1 MKKKLCVIGL
11 AEVVCVAMGAR
22 LRSLIGEYTEIMCW
36 CRETSANTPPPRG
49 YDLYLATYPGSYEY
63 AKQIFPD
70 DTPILLAGRFVNP
83 SNFDRLLELPKGT
96 QVLAVDNSLER
107 AQYLMWEIASF
118 GVNHL
123 DISPYYPGCPQPADM
138 DQAIAISAGRKK
150 SVPAGMEF
158 IDLGVRELT
167 INTYAEILRAFDIPN
182 DVLNSIA
189 HTYMDSVFE
198 MARRNNKL
206 STRRN
211 TIINNID
218 EIILGIDEQ
227 GVIIFKNHAAEGL
240 IASVDKT
247 GDLRFEDVFTELERP
262 FAYYYENSNEEI
274 VTKINNLYYV
284 LQIKPVA
291 ESIGGNIGAIII
303 VKPVNRV
310 QELEHKVR
318 RKLKGTG
325 LTAKYTFAN
334 ILGKSPAILQAVEIA
349 RKFADT
355 SLTVLLESESGT
367 GKELF
372 AQSIHQ
378 ASAYANGPFVAFNFS
393 ALPESLAESEL
404 FGYEE
409 GAFTGARRGGKPGL
423 FEQAHNGTIFLD
435 ELGNASLGV
444 QARLLRVLEEREVRR
459 IGGERVLPISVRV
472 IAATNESLG
481 DMIRDNLFRKD
492 LFYRICTC
500 PLYIPPLRERT
511 GDVLLL
517 AKHFAATHHS
527 HQLKFD
533 RELED
538 FCNAYD
544 WPGNVRELQNMVT
557 YLCTIVPSGRT
568 CGIADLPRYF
578 QSAQSAGYA
587 SQLDKN
593 QPVAL
598 AAIREELIN
607 NGTLNVC
614 KQILSIYSTKTKGQN
629 MGREPLF
636 TLLKN
641 HIDDITY
648 PALRRHLGVLK
659 RHAMLYAG
667 TTKQGT
673 EITPLGREFL
683 IYVSRLNTG
692 ADN

>member
-11 AEVVCVAMGAR
+11 AEVVCDAMGAR
-22 LRSLIGEYTEIMCW
+22 LRSLIGEYAEILCW
-36 CRETSANTPPPRG
+36 CLETSADAPPHD
-49 YDLYLATYPGSYEY
+49 YDLYLATYPGTYEY
-63 AKQIFPD
+63 ARQVLPAG
-70 DTPILLAGRFVNP
+70 TTILLAGRFVNP
-83 SNFDRLLELPKGT
+83 SNFDQLLELPKGT
-96 QVLAVDNSLER
+96 LVLAVDNSRER
-107 AQYLMWEIASF
+107 AKYLMREIASF
-118 GVNHL
+118 GINHL
-123 DISPYYPGCPQPADM
+123 NIIPYYPGCPKPANM
-138 DQAIAISAGRKK
+138 DQAVAISAGRKK
-150 SVPAGMEF
+150 SVPDSMGF
-158 IDLGVRELT
+158 IDLGVREIT
-167 INTYAEILRAFDIPN
+167 ITTYAEILRAFSISG

-227 GVIIFKNHAAEGL
+227 GVIIFKNHGAEGL
-240 IASVDKT
+240 IASVDKI
-247 GDLRFEDVFTELERP
+247 GELRFEDVFTELERP
-262 FAYYYENSNEEI
+262 FSYYYDNSNEEI
-274 VTKINNLYYV
+274 VTKINQQYYV
-284 LQIKPVA
+284 LQIRPVA
-291 ESIGGNIGAIII
+291 EPIGGNIGAIII

-310 QELEHKVR
+310 QELENKVR

-325 LTAKYTFAN
+325 LTAKYSFTN
-334 ILGKSPAILQAVEIA
+334 ILGKSPAILQAIEIA
-349 RKFADT
+349 RKFAGT

-378 ASAYANGPFVAFNFS
+378 ASACANGPFVAFNFS

-481 DMIRDNLFRKD
+481 DMIRAKQFRKD

-500 PLYIPPLRERT
+500 PLYIPPLRERK

-517 AKHFAATHHS
+517 ARHFAETHHS
-527 HQLKFD
+527 YHLKFD
-533 RELED
+533 KELED

-557 YLCTIVPSGRT
+557 YLCTVVPPGRT
-568 CGIADLPRYF
+568 CAIADLPRYF
-578 QSAQSAGYA
+578 QSASDARITTGKPHA
-587 SQLDKN
+587 
-593 QPVAL
+593 PL
-598 AAIREELIN
+598 AALREELMK
-607 NGTLNVC
+607 NGTLDVC
-614 KQILSIYSTKTKGQN
+614 KEILALYSAKIRGQN
-629 MGREPLF
+629 LGREPVF
-636 TLLKN
+636 SLLKKN
-641 HIDDITY
+641 DDGITY

-659 RHAMLYAG
+659 RHGMLRAG
-667 TTKQGT
+667 STKQGT

-683 IYVSRLNTG
+683 GYVN
-692 ADN
+692 DVKM

>member
-11 AEVVCVAMGAR
+11 AEVVCDAMGAR
-22 LRSLIGEYTEIMCW
+22 LRSLIGEYAEIMCW
-36 CRETSANTPPPRG
+36 CLETSANAPPRG
-49 YDLYLATYPGSYEY
+49 YDLYLATYPGTYEY
-63 AKQIFPD
+63 AKRILPD
-70 DTPILLAGRFVNP
+70 GTPILLAGRFVNP

-96 QVLAVDNSLER
+96 HVLAVDNSLER
-107 AQYLMWEIASF
+107 AKYLMWEIARF
-118 GVNHL
+118 GINHL
-123 DISPYYPGCPQPADM
+123 DISPYYPGGPEPADM
-138 DQAIAISAGRKK
+138 DQAVAIGAGRKK
-150 SVPAGMEF
+150 NVPDGMEF
-158 IDLGVRELT
+158 IDLGVKDIT
-167 INTYAEILRAFDIPN
+167 ITTYAEILRALSISDN
-182 DVLNSIA
+182 VLNAIA

-198 MARRNNKL
+198 TARRSNKL
-206 STRRN
+206 RTRRD

-218 EIILGIDEQ
+218 EIILGIDEK
-227 GVIIFKNHAAEGL
+227 GAIIFKNHAAEGL
-240 IASVDKT
+240 IASVGKT
-247 GDLRFEDVFTELERP
+247 DALRFGDVFTELEHP
-262 FAYYYENSNEEI
+262 FSYYYENSNEEI
-274 VTKINNLYYV
+274 VTRINNLYYV

-291 ESIGGNIGAIII
+291 EPIGGNIGAIII

-310 QELEHKVR
+310 QELENKVR

-325 LTAKYTFAN
+325 LTAKYSFAD
-334 ILGKSPAILQAVEIA
+334 ILGKSPAIRQAVEIA

-378 ASAYANGPFVAFNFS
+378 ASACANGPFVAFNFS
-393 ALPESLAESEL
+393 ALPETLAESEL

-435 ELGNASLGV
+435 ELGSASLGV

-481 DMIRDNLFRKD
+481 AMIRDKQFRQD

-500 PLYIPPLRERT
+500 PLYIPPLRKRK

-517 AKHFAATHHS
+517 AKHFAETHHA
-527 HQLKFD
+527 HNLKFD
-533 RELED
+533 RALED
-538 FCNAYD
+538 FCNTYD

-557 YLCTIVPSGRT
+557 YLCTVVPSGRT
-568 CGIADLPRYF
+568 CTIADLPRYF
-578 QSAQSAGYA
+578 QSASYSPNVDEKEQM
-587 SQLDKN
+587 L
-593 QPVAL
+593 L
-598 AAIREELIN
+598 ATLREELMK
-607 NGTLNVC
+607 NGTLDIC
-614 KQILSIYSTKTKGQN
+614 KAILSIYSTKTKGRN

-636 TLLKN
+636 SLLKN
-641 HIDDITY
+641 NDDDITY

-659 RHAMLYAG
+659 RHDMLHAG
-667 TTKQGT
+667 STKQGT

-683 IYVSRLNTG
+683 NYVNRVKP
-692 ADN
+692 